1 MSDPFTL
8 RIFVPSGDP
17 EGVRVV
23 DWTGRGYIVPRDRWA
38 EVKSRPEISQ
48 AGVYVLMGYEPDEL
62 GNDRPVIYIGQ
73 TDNLKNRIGNHDL
86 NKEFW
91 ETATLFLSGND
102 GLNRA
107 HTTWLEWDLIQRA
120 VKAGRKS
127 SPDDRPKSS
136 EPCASHRVNF
146 RTA

>member
-73 TDNLKNRIGNHDL
+73 TDNLKIVSEIMISTRNFGRRRRSSCL
-86 NKEFW
+86 
-91 ETATLFLSGND
+91 ETMA
-102 GLNRA
+102 
-107 HTTWLEWDLIQRA
+107 
-120 VKAGRKS
+120 
-127 SPDDRPKSS
+127 
-136 EPCASHRVNF
+136 
-146 RTA
+146 